1 MASAAP
7 LPAPEID
14 LRSKWPA
21 IALIGL
27 ATGVISGLL
36 GIGGAAVLVPG
47 LVDVLGVNQH
57 RASGTSLFVIVPTA
71 FVSAVVY
78 ALSAQTDWGLVVL
91 FSVTAMLGATAGARA
106 MTRVSA
112 LNLRR
117 LFGVFLLFVA
127 IRLLVPSA
135 ASPAGVSHVPVLA
148 QDPAVTTAEGVLGL
162 FAGFL
167 SGLLGIGGGQVLTPG
182 MIFLFDVPQKVAQG
196 ISITFI
202 VPTAISGA
210 YTHYRRGNVLPG
222 VGILLVPCSVVG
234 GILGAWG
241 AQHAPAQLLRVGF
254 GLFLLYGSARMLAPS
269 LVTRFLRRVGR
280 GA

>member
-1 MASAAP
+1 VASAAAP
-7 LPAPEID
+7 AAPEID
-14 LRSKWPA
+14 LRAKWPA

-27 ATGVISGLL
+27 ATGVVSGLL

-47 LVDVLGVNQH
+47 LVDVLGVSQH

-91 FSVTAMLGATAGARA
+91 FSVTAMLGATVGARV

-127 IRLLVPSA
+127 IRLVVPGA
-135 ASPAGVSHVPVLA
+135 TSPTGVSHVHVLA
-148 QDPAVTTAEGVLGL
+148 QNPAITAAEGLLGL

-182 MIFLFDVPQKVAQG
+182 MVFLFDVPQKVAQG

-202 VPTAISGA
+202 VPTALSGA

-234 GILGAWG
+234 GVLGAWG
-241 AQHAPAQLLRVGF
+241 AQHAAPQLLRVGF
-254 GLFLLYGSARMLAPS
+254 GLFLLYGSTRMLAPR
-269 LVTRFLRRVGR
+269 LVTRLLRRVGR